1 MIQEK
6 FSLESTQIEF
16 LKEFKNYGFKDKSE
30 MVRAAILKLKQEL
43 ELKALTDSA
52 QLYTE
57 LYSNDEELQ
66 ELTALA
72 LEEWPNQV

>member
-1 MIQEK
+1 MIQAK

-16 LKEFKNYGFKDKSE
+16 LNEFKNYGFKDKSE

-43 ELKALTDSA
+43 ELKTLIDSA
-52 QLYTE
+52 EIYTE

-66 ELTALA
+66 ELTGSAI
-72 LEEWPNQV
+72 E